1 MAQLNLENYLSH
13 KSANPPSYDLSQ
25 VKIGVIH
32 MGLSAFH
39 RGHQGLFFERV
50 LRGGN
55 LNFGVVGVT
64 QRSSDVADVMNTQDC
79 LYTINE
85 REGAGFAPI
94 IVGAIRKAV
103 FFPQARAELLE
114 IARSENLKLI
124 TLTVSE
130 KAYQCNS
137 ARDGINLSST
147 EVQADITDV
156 NSLLTFPARLL
167 DLLVA
172 RFESGL
178 PGVAVISC
186 DNLPTNGDITR
197 AVVLDLANKQNR
209 SPDFLSWLKSE
220 IRFPNSMVDRAVPA
234 ITQDSIDEF
243 YQSYGYEDRSLIT
256 AEPYLEWVIEN
267 DPVSEY
273 LAPVGARFVEKV
285 APYEAMKI
293 RVFNGAHSAL
303 AYICQ
308 LAGIEYVAE
317 GVVDPVIGDFIKN
330 FQEKEAGRS
339 FVAPADLDPIE
350 YAKIIRKRVSNYA
363 LLHKSLQIAM
373 DGSQKLPQRI
383 FASTNDLVKLG
394 LGTDHITLTIA
405 AWLRFLEVNEKVNDP
420 LADSLQKLV
429 RNPDALQSVTN
440 TLSFEGLATKVNPQ
454 LFPQIANWL
463 EELRVKPVR
472 EVLQILKS

>member
-64 QRSSDVADVMNTQDC
+64 QRSSDVADVMNSQDC

-85 REGAGFAPI
+85 REGAGFAPM

-147 EVQADITDV
+147 EVQADIADV

-350 YAKIIRKRVSNYA
+350 YAKIIRKRVC
-363 LLHKSLQIAM
+363 K
-373 DGSQKLPQRI
+373 
-383 FASTNDLVKLG
+383 
-394 LGTDHITLTIA
+394 
-405 AWLRFLEVNEKVNDP
+405 
-420 LADSLQKLV
+420 
-429 RNPDALQSVTN
+429 
-440 TLSFEGLATKVNPQ
+440 
-454 LFPQIANWL
+454 
-463 EELRVKPVR
+463 
-472 EVLQILKS
+472 

>member
-1 MAQLNLENYLSH
+1 MAQLNRENYSSH
-13 KSANPPSYDLSQ
+13 RSANPPQYNLEQ

-39 RGHQGLFFERV
+39 RGHQALFFEKI
-50 LRGGN
+50 LRSGN
-55 LNFGVVGVT
+55 FNFGVVGVT
-64 QRSSDVADVMNTQDC
+64 QRSSDVADVMNSQDC

-94 IVGAIRKAV
+94 IVGAIRKAL
-103 FFPQARAELLE
+103 FFPQARQELLE

-137 ARDGINLSST
+137 TRDGVNLNST
-147 EVQADITDV
+147 EVQADIADT

-172 RFESGL
+172 RFESGM

-197 AVVLDLANKQNR
+197 AVVVDLAIKQNR
-209 SPDFLSWLKSE
+209 SAEFLNWLKSE

-285 APYEAMKI
+285 APYESMKI

-317 GVVDPVIGDFIKN
+317 GVVDPVIGGFIKN

-339 FVAPADLDPIE
+339 FVAPADLNPIE

-383 FASTNDLVKLG
+383 FASANDLLKLD
-394 LGTDHITLTIA
+394 LSTDHITLIIA
-405 AWLRFLEVNEKVNDP
+405 AWLRFLEINEKVNDP
-420 LADSLQKLV
+420 LGASLQNLV
-429 RNPDALQSVTN
+429 RNPDALQSVSG
-440 TLSFEGLATKVNPQ
+440 TLSFEGLATKVDPK
-454 LFPQIANWL
+454 LFPQIAAWL
-463 EELRVKPVR
+463 AQLRVKPVR
-472 EVLQILKS
+472 EVLQTLKS

>member
-1 MAQLNLENYLSH
+1 MAQLNIENYSSH
-13 KSANPPSYDLSQ
+13 KTANPPTHDLSK
-25 VKIGVIH
+25 VNIGVIH

-39 RGHQGLFFERV
+39 RGHQGLYFERI
-50 LRGGN
+50 LRSGN

-64 QRSSDVADVMNTQDC
+64 QRSSDVADVMNTQNC

-103 FFPQARAELLE
+103 FFPHARQELLE

-130 KAYQCNS
+130 KAYQCNPT
-137 ARDGINLSST
+137 RDGINLSSAD
-147 EVQADITDV
+147 VQADIADI

-167 DLLVA
+167 DLLFA
-172 RFESGL
+172 RFESRM

-197 AVVLDLANKQNR
+197 AVVVDLANKQNR
-209 SPDFLSWLKSE
+209 TSDFLSWLKSE

-308 LAGIEYVAE
+308 LAEIEYVAE
-317 GVVDPVIGDFIKN
+317 GVVDPVIGEFIKN
-330 FQEKEAGRS
+330 FQEKEAGKS

-394 LGTDHITLTIA
+394 LSTDHITLVIA

-420 LADSLQKLV
+420 LADSLQNLV
-429 RNPDALQSVTN
+429 RNPDALQSTIN
-440 TLSFEGLATKVNPQ
+440 TLSFEGLATKVDPK

-463 EELRVKPVR
+463 AELRTKPVKN
-472 EVLQILKS
+472 VLQSLKS

>member
-1 MAQLNLENYLSH
+1 M
-13 KSANPPSYDLSQ
+13 
-25 VKIGVIH
+25 
-32 MGLSAFH
+32 
-39 RGHQGLFFERV
+39 
-50 LRGGN
+50 
-55 LNFGVVGVT
+55 
-64 QRSSDVADVMNTQDC
+64 
-79 LYTINE
+79 
-85 REGAGFAPI
+85 
-94 IVGAIRKAV
+94 
-103 FFPQARAELLE
+103 
-114 IARSENLKLI
+114 
-124 TLTVSE
+124 
-130 KAYQCNS
+130 
-137 ARDGINLSST
+137 
-147 EVQADITDV
+147 
-156 NSLLTFPARLL
+156 L

-172 RFESGL
+172 RFERGL
-178 PGVAVISC
+178 AGVAVISC

-197 AVVLDLANKQNR
+197 AVVVDLAIKQNR
-209 SPDFLSWLKSE
+209 SAEFLNWLKSE

-317 GVVDPVIGDFIKN
+317 GVVDSVIGGFIKN

-339 FVAPADLDPIE
+339 FVAPADLNPIE

-383 FASTNDLVKLG
+383 FASANDLLKLD
-394 LGTDHITLTIA
+394 LSTDHITLIIA
-405 AWLRFLEVNEKVNDP
+405 AWLRFLEINEKVNDP
-420 LADSLQKLV
+420 LGASLQNFV
-429 RNPDALQSVTN
+429 RNPDDLQSVSG
-440 TLSFEGLATKVNPQ
+440 TLSFEGLATKVDPK
-454 LFPQIANWL
+454 LFPQIAAWL
-463 EELRVKPVR
+463 AQLRVKPVR
-472 EVLQILKS
+472 EVLQTLKS